1 MEAETSSVHVVE
13 ELPVGTD
20 VIQSRQEID
29 IAENDYVAAIYQKK
43 VVYWKGFF
51 PPTNPTEPQKY
62 LSWFKVSSS
71 SSDPE
76 RSDVIWLDVN
86 DVLCIIDPPTA
97 TGKSN
102 WMFKMDEASKQKAE
116 ILFAVWQGKNND
128 IN

>member
-1 MEAETSSVHVVE
+1 M
-13 ELPVGTD
+13 
-20 VIQSRQEID
+20 
-29 IAENDYVAAIYQKK
+29 
-43 VVYWKGFF
+43 VYWKGF
-51 PPTNPTEPQKY
+51 
-62 LSWFKVSSS
+62 
-71 SSDPE
+71 SSDESDRTVEISFMVQSKQFFKWPE
-76 RSDVIWLDVN
+76 RSDIIWLDVN